1 MEGMTKRNEGI
12 DLLKAL
18 CMIAVVGL
26 HSQRSTA
33 TGMVNNEI
41 LYYLSRFAMPC
52 FFMVNGY
59 LILCKKNFRVEY
71 YKKKMLN
78 MLRVLVSG
86 GGLAFVYTLVFLGE
100 GISRAAYNALKCIL
114 GYYVIPFWWIYTFAI
129 IYTVLLFAFD
139 FIKAHIKE
147 IVLGLVGIC
156 LCVDFISLFLI
167 FTHDRYFI
175 QAMVS
180 QRFRLWTWFMYFC
193 MGYFLGVKSTFAHQK
208 KSWLVGMLIA
218 VSISA
223 VIVQAFVCEK
233 YLGRINSEYLYDNVL
248 IIVWAALIF
257 IILFPKIMYI

>member
-33 TGMVNNEI
+33 TGMVNNKI

-86 GGLAFVYTLVFLGE
+86 GGGWRL
-100 GISRAAYNALKCIL
+100 CIRL
-114 GYYVIPFWWIYTFAI
+114 CSLERESAEQ
-129 IYTVLLFAFD
+129 
-139 FIKAHIKE
+139 HIM
-147 IVLGLVGIC
+147 
-156 LCVDFISLFLI
+156 
-167 FTHDRYFI
+167 H
-175 QAMVS
+175 
-180 QRFRLWTWFMYFC
+180 
-193 MGYFLGVKSTFAHQK
+193 
-208 KSWLVGMLIA
+208 
-218 VSISA
+218 
-223 VIVQAFVCEK
+223 
-233 YLGRINSEYLYDNVL
+233 
-248 IIVWAALIF
+248 
-257 IILFPKIMYI
+257 